1 MRLKNLSSSDLP
13 REKLEKYGQ
22 DRLKDSE
29 LLAILLGVGSKGT
42 NVVELSKKL
51 LTKWKG
57 KDFCSVTLN
66 ELTEIN
72 GVGKAKA
79 CEIVACFELGR
90 RFLKD
95 KTLFK
100 QFKIFRKYNSAQELV
115 SIVKSFP
122 LIQDFSI
129 ADEAK
134 ILKRF
139 EKDATITSDPFILV
153 ANKIKGGK

>member
-79 CEIVACFELGR
+79 CEIVGGTH
-90 RFLKD
+90 FLRYIVHGSID
-95 KTLFK
+95 IAGCIK
-100 QFKIFRKYNSAQELV
+100 QAAF
-115 SIVKSFP
+115 
-122 LIQDFSI
+122 LI
-129 ADEAK
+129 
-134 ILKRF
+134 
-139 EKDATITSDPFILV
+139 
-153 ANKIKGGK
+153 